1 MKIKTLFK
9 AEDFQGKFTVKNL
22 SSVFFRSQLQANYKK
37 AQKYSLFQYKNVVDY
52 KVLDF
57 FSA

>member
-1 MKIKTLFK
+1 M
-9 AEDFQGKFTVKNL
+9 EFTNQML
-22 SSVFFRSQLQANYKK
+22 RPDQWRSQDVWIGVAGGGL
-37 AQKYSLFQYKNVVDY
+37 QKYSLFQYKNVVDF